1 MAYLPAILFA
11 ICAFLVMAKS
21 LCILNHMNRK
31 TPMLLRGFY
40 LFTST
45 LGFCGL
51 LVQAQPHW
59 WLTMIALV
67 LTLLFIEWDPLRNHA
82 EWERLKGHH

>member
-1 MAYLPAILFA
+1 MVDLPTILFA

-21 LCILNHMNRK
+21 LCILNCLNRK
-31 TPMLLRGFY
+31 TPMLLRGLY
-40 LFTST
+40 ILTST

-59 WLTMIALV
+59 GLALSALV
-67 LTLLFIEWDPLRNHA
+67 LTILFIEWDPLHGR
-82 EWERLKGHH
+82 EGWEKLKGPH

>member
-1 MAYLPAILFA
+1 MASLPSILFA

-21 LCILNHMNRK
+21 LCVLNHMNRK
-31 TPMLLRGFY
+31 TPMLLRGLY
-40 LFTST
+40 ILTST

-59 WLTMIALV
+59 WLALTALV
-67 LTLLFIEWDPLRNHA
+67 LTILFIEWDPLRGHTG
-82 EWERLKGHH
+82 WEKLKGNH